1 MIAAIHAGW
10 KGAFKGIIKRTLNF
24 MIKKGCDPKNVTAV
38 IGPCI
43 SVKNYEV
50 KKDFIKKLIK
60 KDGKNKKFFKKIQ
73 NKDFFDLKKYVLSQL
88 KALNIKKIDIINKN
102 TFNPKNNFFSARRS
116 ISRNENDYGRNISVI
131 MINWQYLMKLLTG
144 NSNKPLSKNIAKY
157 LKSKLVNSSIKKF
170 SDGEIYIE
178 INENIRGNS
187 IFIIQSISSP
197 ANDNLMELLLCIDA
211 LKRSSAKNITAV
223 IPYFG
228 YARQDRKVVPRTS
241 ISAKL
246 VSNLITKAGADRVVT
261 VDLHAGQ
268 IQGFFDIPV
277 DNLFAT
283 PIFAR
288 HAKKNI
294 KSKNIICVAPDVGGT
309 ERARALGKIL
319 NVELAIVD
327 KRRPK
332 PGQSKVMNVIGNVKG
347 KTCIIVDDII
357 DSGGTIVNAAKA
369 LKDRGAKEVYVYIT
383 HGVLS
388 GEAVDKIKKSVIRK
402 LVITDTIDNHDK
414 IKNVKNIE
422 VLPISALM
430 GEAIKRISNSTSVS
444 DLFK

>member
-1 MIAAIHAGW
+1 
-10 KGAFKGIIKRTLNF
+10 
-24 MIKKGCDPKNVTAV
+24 
-38 IGPCI
+38 
-43 SVKNYEV
+43 
-50 KKDFIKKLIK
+50 
-60 KDGKNKKFFKKIQ
+60 
-73 NKDFFDLKKYVLSQL
+73 
-88 KALNIKKIDIINKN
+88 
-102 TFNPKNNFFSARRS
+102 
-116 ISRNENDYGRNISVI
+116 
-131 MINWQYLMKLLTG
+131 
-144 NSNKPLSKNIAKY
+144 
-157 LKSKLVNSSIKKF
+157 
-170 SDGEIYIE
+170 
-178 INENIRGNS
+178 
-187 IFIIQSISSP
+187 
-197 ANDNLMELLLCIDA
+197 MELLLCIDA

-246 VSNLITKAGADRVVT
+246 VSNLITQAGADRIVT

-288 HAKKNI
+288 HVKKKIKGKNI
-294 KSKNIICVAPDVGGT
+294 VCVAPDVGGT
-309 ERARALGKIL
+309 ERARALGKLL
-319 NVELAIVD
+319 NVGLAIVD

-332 PGQSKVMNVIGNVKG
+332 PGQSQVMNVIGNVKDQ
-347 KTCIIVDDII
+347 TCIIVDDII

-369 LKDRGAKEVYVYIT
+369 LRDRGAKEVYVYIT

-388 GEAVDKIKKSVIRK
+388 GDAVKKIKNSMIKN
-402 LVITDTIDNHDK
+402 LVITDTIDNSGK

-422 VLPISALM
+422 ILSISSLM

>member
-1 MIAAIHAGW
+1 
-10 KGAFKGIIKRTLNF
+10 
-24 MIKKGCDPKNVTAV
+24 
-38 IGPCI
+38 
-43 SVKNYEV
+43 
-50 KKDFIKKLIK
+50 
-60 KDGKNKKFFKKIQ
+60 
-73 NKDFFDLKKYVLSQL
+73 
-88 KALNIKKIDIINKN
+88 
-102 TFNPKNNFFSARRS
+102 
-116 ISRNENDYGRNISVI
+116 
-131 MINWQYLMKLLTG
+131 MKLLTG
-144 NSNKPLSKNIAKY
+144 NSNKVLSKNIAKY
-157 LKSKLVNSSIKKF
+157 LKTKLVNSSIRKF
-170 SDGEIYIE
+170 SDGEIYVE

-187 IFIIQSISSP
+187 IFIVQSSSSP

-211 LKRSSAKNITAV
+211 LIRSTAKNITAV

-246 VSNLITKAGADRVVT
+246 VSNLITKAGADRIVT

-288 HAKKNI
+288 HARKKI
-294 KSKNIICVAPDVGGT
+294 KSKKIVCVAPDVGGT
-309 ERARALGKIL
+309 ERARALGKLL
-319 NVELAIVD
+319 NVGLAIVD

-332 PGQSKVMNVIGNVKG
+332 PGQSQVMNVIGDVKG
-347 KTCIIVDDII
+347 QTCIIVDDII

-369 LKDRGAKEVYVYIT
+369 LKEKGAKEVFVYIT

-388 GEAVDKIKKSVIRK
+388 GDAVKKIKNSVIK
-402 LVITDTIDNHDK
+402 NLVITDTIDNSEK

-422 VLPISALM
+422 VLPISGLI

>member
-1 MIAAIHAGW
+1 
-10 KGAFKGIIKRTLNF
+10 
-24 MIKKGCDPKNVTAV
+24 
-38 IGPCI
+38 
-43 SVKNYEV
+43 
-50 KKDFIKKLIK
+50 
-60 KDGKNKKFFKKIQ
+60 
-73 NKDFFDLKKYVLSQL
+73 
-88 KALNIKKIDIINKN
+88 
-102 TFNPKNNFFSARRS
+102 
-116 ISRNENDYGRNISVI
+116 
-131 MINWQYLMKLLTG
+131 MKLLTG
-144 NSNKPLSKNIAKY
+144 NSNKVLSKNIAKY
-157 LKSKLVNSSIKKF
+157 LKTKLVNSSIRKF
-170 SDGEIYIE
+170 ADGEIYIE

-187 IFIIQSISSP
+187 IFIVQSISSP

-288 HAKKNI
+288 HIKKRI
-294 KSKNIICVAPDVGGT
+294 KSKKIICVAPDVGGT
-309 ERARALGKIL
+309 ERARALGKLL
-319 NVELAIVD
+319 NVGLAIVD

-332 PGQSKVMNVIGNVKG
+332 PGQSQVMNVIGDVKG
-347 KTCIIVDDII
+347 QTCIIVDDII
-357 DSGGTIVNAAKA
+357 DSGGTIINAAKA
-369 LKDRGAKEVYVYIT
+369 LKARGAKEVYVYIT

-388 GEAVDKIKKSVIRK
+388 GEAVKKIKNSVIK
-402 LVITDTIDNHDK
+402 NLVITDTIDNLAK
-414 IKNVKNIE
+414 TKNAKNIE

>member
-1 MIAAIHAGW
+1 
-10 KGAFKGIIKRTLNF
+10 
-24 MIKKGCDPKNVTAV
+24 
-38 IGPCI
+38 
-43 SVKNYEV
+43 
-50 KKDFIKKLIK
+50 
-60 KDGKNKKFFKKIQ
+60 
-73 NKDFFDLKKYVLSQL
+73 
-88 KALNIKKIDIINKN
+88 
-102 TFNPKNNFFSARRS
+102 
-116 ISRNENDYGRNISVI
+116 
-131 MINWQYLMKLLTG
+131 MKLLTG
-144 NSNKPLSKNIAKY
+144 NSNKNLSKKIAKF

-170 SDGEIYIE
+170 ADGEIYVE

-187 IFIIQSISSP
+187 IFIVQSVSSP
-197 ANDNLMELLLCIDA
+197 ANDNLMELLLSIDA

-288 HAKKNI
+288 HIKKNI

-309 ERARALGKIL
+309 ERARALGKL
-319 NVELAIVD
+319 LDVGLAIVD
-327 KRRPK
+327 KRRPA
-332 PGQSKVMNVIGNVKG
+332 PGKSQVMNVIGNVKD
-347 KTCIIVDDII
+347 KTCILVDDII

-383 HGVLS
+383 HGVLT
-388 GEAVDKIKKSVIRK
+388 GEAIKKIKKSIIKK
-402 LVITDTIDNHDK
+402 LVITDTIDNLGKTNK
-414 IKNVKNIE
+414 INNIE
-422 VLPISALM
+422 VLSIANLM

>member
-1 MIAAIHAGW
+1 M
-10 KGAFKGIIKRTLNF
+10 
-24 MIKKGCDPKNVTAV
+24 
-38 IGPCI
+38 
-43 SVKNYEV
+43 
-50 KKDFIKKLIK
+50 
-60 KDGKNKKFFKKIQ
+60 KI
-73 NKDFFDLKKYVLSQL
+73 L
-88 KALNIKKIDIINKN
+88 A
-102 TFNPKNNFFSARRS
+102 
-116 ISRNENDYGRNISVI
+116 
-131 MINWQYLMKLLTG
+131 G
-144 NSNKPLSKNIAKY
+144 NSNKSLSQKISKY
-157 LKSKLVNSSIKKF
+157 LKNKLVNSSIRKF
-170 SDGEIYIE
+170 SDGELYIE

-261 VDLHAGQ
+261 LDLHSGQ

-288 HAKKNI
+288 HIKRKIKTKNM
-294 KSKNIICVAPDVGGT
+294 ICVAPDVGGT
-309 ERARALGKIL
+309 ARARALGKML
-319 NVELAIVD
+319 NVGLAIVD
-327 KRRPK
+327 KRRPA
-332 PGQSKVMNVIGNVKG
+332 PGKSVVMNVIGNVKD

-357 DSGGTIVNAAKA
+357 DSGGTIVNAAKI
-369 LKDRGAKEVYVYIT
+369 LKQRGARDVHVYVS

-388 GEAVDKIKKSVIRK
+388 GDAVEKVRKSQIKN
-402 LVITDTIDNHDK
+402 LVITDTIDNSQK
-414 IKNVKNIE
+414 VKKAKNIE
-422 VLPISALM
+422 ILTISNLV

-444 DLFK
+444 DLFN

>member
-1 MIAAIHAGW
+1 
-10 KGAFKGIIKRTLNF
+10 
-24 MIKKGCDPKNVTAV
+24 
-38 IGPCI
+38 
-43 SVKNYEV
+43 
-50 KKDFIKKLIK
+50 
-60 KDGKNKKFFKKIQ
+60 
-73 NKDFFDLKKYVLSQL
+73 
-88 KALNIKKIDIINKN
+88 
-102 TFNPKNNFFSARRS
+102 
-116 ISRNENDYGRNISVI
+116 
-131 MINWQYLMKLLTG
+131 MKLLTG
-144 NSNKPLSKNIAKY
+144 NSNKNLSQKISKFLKNR
-157 LKSKLVNSSIKKF
+157 LVNSSIRKF

-187 IFIIQSISSP
+187 IFVIQSVSSP

-246 VSNLITKAGADRVVT
+246 VSNLIAKAGADRVVT

-288 HAKKNI
+288 HVKKKI
-294 KSKNIICVAPDVGGT
+294 KTKNLICIDPDVGGT
-309 ERARALGKIL
+309 ERARALGKLL
-319 NVELAIVD
+319 NVGLAIVD

-332 PGQSKVMNVIGNVKG
+332 AGQSQVMNIIGDVRG

-357 DSGGTIVNAAKA
+357 DSGGTIVNAAAA
-369 LKDRGAKEVYVYIT
+369 LKKRGAKDVHVYVT

-388 GEAVDKIKKSVIRK
+388 GGAENKIKKSNIK
-402 LVITDTIDNHDK
+402 NLVITDTIDNAAK
-414 IKNVKNIE
+414 VKNIKNIE
-422 VLPISALM
+422 VLTISNLV

>member
-1 MIAAIHAGW
+1 
-10 KGAFKGIIKRTLNF
+10 
-24 MIKKGCDPKNVTAV
+24 
-38 IGPCI
+38 
-43 SVKNYEV
+43 
-50 KKDFIKKLIK
+50 
-60 KDGKNKKFFKKIQ
+60 
-73 NKDFFDLKKYVLSQL
+73 
-88 KALNIKKIDIINKN
+88 
-102 TFNPKNNFFSARRS
+102 
-116 ISRNENDYGRNISVI
+116 
-131 MINWQYLMKLLTG
+131 MKLLTG
-144 NSNKPLSKNIAKY
+144 NSNKALSKNISKY
-157 LKSKLVNSSIKKF
+157 LKSKLVNSSIRKF
-170 SDGEIYIE
+170 ADGEIYIE

-268 IQGFFDIPV
+268 IQGLFDIQV
-277 DNLFAT
+277 DNLFST

-288 HAKKNI
+288 HIKKKI
-294 KSKNIICVAPDVGGT
+294 KNKSIISVAPDVGGT

-319 NVELAIVD
+319 NTSLAIID

-332 PGQSKVMNVIGNVKG
+332 PGQSQVMNVIGDVKG

-369 LKDRGAKEVYVYIT
+369 LKQRGAKEVYAYIT

-388 GEAVDKIKKSVIRK
+388 GEAVKKIKNSVIK
-402 LVITDTIDNHDK
+402 NLVITDTIDNTGK
-414 IKNVKNIE
+414 TKNVKNIE
-422 VLPISALM
+422 VLPISGLM

>member
-1 MIAAIHAGW
+1 
-10 KGAFKGIIKRTLNF
+10 
-24 MIKKGCDPKNVTAV
+24 
-38 IGPCI
+38 
-43 SVKNYEV
+43 
-50 KKDFIKKLIK
+50 
-60 KDGKNKKFFKKIQ
+60 
-73 NKDFFDLKKYVLSQL
+73 
-88 KALNIKKIDIINKN
+88 
-102 TFNPKNNFFSARRS
+102 
-116 ISRNENDYGRNISVI
+116 
-131 MINWQYLMKLLTG
+131 MKLLSG
-144 NSNKPLSKNIAKY
+144 NSNKLLSKNIAKY
-157 LKSKLVNSSIKKF
+157 LKSKLVNSSIRNF
-170 SDGEIYIE
+170 SDGEIYVE

-187 IFIIQSISSP
+187 IFLIQSISSP
-197 ANDNLMELLLCIDA
+197 ANDNLMELLLCVDA

-228 YARQDRKVVPRTS
+228 YARQDRKVAPRTS

-288 HAKKNI
+288 HVKKKI
-294 KSKNIICVAPDVGGT
+294 KSRNLICVAPDVGGT

-319 NVELAIVD
+319 NVGLAIVD

-332 PGQSKVMNVIGNVKG
+332 PGQSQVMNIVGEVKG

-388 GEAVDKIKKSVIRK
+388 GEAVKKIKNSVIK
-402 LVITDTIDNHDK
+402 NLVITDTIDNAGK
-414 IKNVKNIE
+414 VKNVKNIE
-422 VLPISALM
+422 VLSISNLV

>member
-1 MIAAIHAGW
+1 
-10 KGAFKGIIKRTLNF
+10 
-24 MIKKGCDPKNVTAV
+24 
-38 IGPCI
+38 
-43 SVKNYEV
+43 
-50 KKDFIKKLIK
+50 
-60 KDGKNKKFFKKIQ
+60 
-73 NKDFFDLKKYVLSQL
+73 
-88 KALNIKKIDIINKN
+88 
-102 TFNPKNNFFSARRS
+102 
-116 ISRNENDYGRNISVI
+116 
-131 MINWQYLMKLLTG
+131 MKLLSG
-144 NSNKPLSKNIAKY
+144 NSNKNLSLKISKFLKN
-157 LKSKLVNSSIKKF
+157 KLVNSSIKKF

-178 INENIRGNS
+178 IHENIRGNS

-241 ISAKL
+241 ISAKM

-261 VDLHAGQ
+261 LDLHSGQ

-288 HAKKNI
+288 HIKKRI
-294 KSKNIICVAPDVGGT
+294 RSKNLICVAPDVGGT
-309 ERARALGKIL
+309 ARARALGKML
-319 NVELAIVD
+319 NVGLAIVD
-327 KRRPK
+327 KRRPA
-332 PGQSKVMNVIGNVKG
+332 PGKAEVMNVIGNVNN

-357 DSGGTIVNAAKA
+357 DSGGTIVSAAKI
-369 LKDRGAKEVYVYIT
+369 LKEKGAKDVHVYVS

-388 GEAVDKIKKSVIRK
+388 GNAVEKIKKSKIK
-402 LVITDTIDNHDK
+402 NLVITDTIDNSQK
-414 IKNVKNIE
+414 LKKANNIE
-422 VLPISALM
+422 ILTISNLV

-444 DLFK
+444 DLFN

>member
-1 MIAAIHAGW
+1 
-10 KGAFKGIIKRTLNF
+10 
-24 MIKKGCDPKNVTAV
+24 
-38 IGPCI
+38 
-43 SVKNYEV
+43 
-50 KKDFIKKLIK
+50 
-60 KDGKNKKFFKKIQ
+60 
-73 NKDFFDLKKYVLSQL
+73 
-88 KALNIKKIDIINKN
+88 
-102 TFNPKNNFFSARRS
+102 
-116 ISRNENDYGRNISVI
+116 
-131 MINWQYLMKLLTG
+131 MKLLTG
-144 NSNKPLSKNIAKY
+144 NSNKNLSQKISKI
-157 LKSKLVNSSIKKF
+157 LKTKLVHSSIKKF

-187 IFIIQSISSP
+187 IFLIQSVSSP

-228 YARQDRKVVPRTS
+228 YARQDRKVAPRTS

-246 VSNLITKAGADRVVT
+246 VSNLITKAGADRIVT

-283 PIFAR
+283 PIFSR
-288 HAKKNI
+288 HIKKNI
-294 KSKNIICVAPDVGGT
+294 KGKNLICVSPDVGGV
-309 ERARALGKIL
+309 ERVRALARKLDLGI
-319 NVELAIVD
+319 AIID
-327 KRRPK
+327 KRRPA
-332 PGQSKVMNVIGNVKG
+332 PGKSQVMNVVGNVNN

-357 DSGGTIVNAAKA
+357 DSGGTIVNAAQA
-369 LKDRGAKEVYVYIT
+369 LLNRGAKEVHVYIT

-388 GEAVDKIKKSVIRK
+388 GEAVEKIKKSKIK
-402 LVITDTIDNHDK
+402 NLVITDTIDNEGK
-414 IKNVKNIE
+414 LKKAKNIE
-422 VLPISALM
+422 VLSICNLL

>member
-1 MIAAIHAGW
+1 M
-10 KGAFKGIIKRTLNF
+10 
-24 MIKKGCDPKNVTAV
+24 
-38 IGPCI
+38 
-43 SVKNYEV
+43 
-50 KKDFIKKLIK
+50 
-60 KDGKNKKFFKKIQ
+60 KI
-73 NKDFFDLKKYVLSQL
+73 
-88 KALNIKKIDIINKN
+88 
-102 TFNPKNNFFSARRS
+102 
-116 ISRNENDYGRNISVI
+116 
-131 MINWQYLMKLLTG
+131 LTG
-144 NSNKPLSKNIAKY
+144 NSNKLLSGKISKY
-157 LKSKLVNSSIKKF
+157 LKNKLVNSSIRKF

-187 IFIIQSISSP
+187 IFIIQGISSP

-246 VSNLITKAGADRVVT
+246 VSNLITKAGADRIVT

-283 PIFAR
+283 PIFSR
-288 HAKKNI
+288 HIKRKI
-294 KSKNIICVAPDVGGT
+294 KSKNLICVAPDVGGV
-309 ERARALGKIL
+309 ERARALGRKLDIG
-319 NVELAIVD
+319 LAIID
-327 KRRPK
+327 KRRPA
-332 PGQSKVMNVIGNVKG
+332 PGKSQVMNVIGNVKG

-357 DSGGTIVNAAKA
+357 DSGGTIINAAEA
-369 LKDRGAKEVYVYIT
+369 LIKRGAKEVHVYIT

-388 GEAVDKIKKSVIRK
+388 GESVEKIRKSKIKN
-402 LVITDTIDNHDK
+402 LVVTDTIDNSDK
-414 IKNVKNIE
+414 VKKTRNIE
-422 VLPISALM
+422 VLSISNLLA
-430 GEAIKRISNSTSVS
+430 EAMKRISNSTSVS